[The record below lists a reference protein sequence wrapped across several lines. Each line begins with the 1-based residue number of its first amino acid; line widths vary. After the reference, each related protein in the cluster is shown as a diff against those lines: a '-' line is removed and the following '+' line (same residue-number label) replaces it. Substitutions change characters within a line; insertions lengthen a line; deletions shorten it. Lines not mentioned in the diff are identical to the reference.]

1 MTEMMTSNS
10 LVRIK
15 DGPPYNPELELPV
28 LMNPMARAT
37 FDQKTRSYSYTA
49 NLDKAVPFDVANV
62 KTVAEAFATT
72 GSVVGVGVDQGEL
85 PRSVI
90 LSIFIF
96 CLFRADLL
104 GSVVEPDLYRTQLH

>member
-15 DGPPYNPELELPV
+15 DGPPYSPELEQSV

-37 FDQKTRSYSYTA
+37 FDPKTRSYSYTA

-62 KTVAEAFATT
+62 KTVAEAFAST
-72 GSVVGVGVDQGEL
+72 GSVVGVGVDQGNFS
-85 PRSVI
+85 RST
-90 LSIFIF
+90 LWSSLIF
-96 CLFRADLL
+96 CSMFQ
-104 GSVVEPDLYRTQLH
+104 S